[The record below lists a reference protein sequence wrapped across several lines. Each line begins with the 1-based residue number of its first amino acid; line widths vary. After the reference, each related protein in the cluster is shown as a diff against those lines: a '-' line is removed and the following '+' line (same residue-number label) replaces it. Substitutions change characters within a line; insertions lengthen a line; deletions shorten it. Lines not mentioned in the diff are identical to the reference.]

1 MEIKQKLQQIGAT
14 DIKSSFNNDNLIGS
28 LTFKVKGV
36 SFQGQFDLDNE
47 GLYAIEL
54 KGDLLELKNLF
65 ENGSSLPSNS

>member
-36 SFQGQFDLDNE
+36 SFQGQFDLDN
-47 GLYAIEL
+47 
-54 KGDLLELKNLF
+54 
-65 ENGSSLPSNS
+65 